1 MEGKEM
7 SRLKERFLLGLLFPL
22 SEWIMGTCATKWLKR
37 IARMETW
44 SPAELEAWQDARLRE
59 FIAHAYNHTAYYRQ
73 TFDRLGLKPD
83 DFRTRADLR
92 KLPVIT
98 KETVNAHYDEFIPD
112 NLSSFKY
119 RISRSGGTTGVPIQY
134 YCDENV
140 WGYVTAA
147 RIFHWQKAGYRFGD
161 AFIALGSASLFSKA
175 PSLPRRLYDKMRN
188 ERPLN
193 CVNMTD
199 EVCQGYCD
207 YIRKNHIRYIYGY
220 SAAIYMFAAY
230 VQRTGAGLDGIKGVF
245 TTSENLTDHYRETIE
260 SVFHCR
266 VMDCYGARD
275 AGINAYEDGYHRY
288 RIGYNAIVEL
298 NDVIEENVGS
308 VVTTNFLNYTFPL
321 IRYQFG
327 DEAELVPAGEVEG
340 YNGQMFRRILG
351 RSSHVLRLE
360 NGHHLTATGIS
371 MIMKE
376 FDISAFDIRKK
387 GENQVLLRIQPIPGK
402 YTDGQEA
409 EIVKTF
415 RRYLGDDCALDV
427 EYVEQFA
434 PNANG
439 KRTYFMV

>member
-1 MEGKEM
+1 M
-7 SRLKERFLLGLLFPL
+7 SKLKDFLLLKCLFPL
-22 SEWIMGTCATKWLKR
+22 GELVMGTCASRWLR
-37 IARMETW
+37 QIARMEKWT
-44 SPAELEAWQDARLRE
+44 PAKVKAWQDARLQA
-59 FIAHAYNHTAYYRQ
+59 FLAHAYQHTAYYRQ
-73 TFDRLGLKPD
+73 VFDSLGLKPED
-83 DFRTRADLR
+83 IRTKEDLQ

-98 KETVNAHYDEFIPD
+98 KETVNAHYEEFIPD
-112 NLSSFKY
+112 NLSSFRY
-119 RISRSGGTTGVPIQY
+119 RLCRSGGTTGVPIQY

-147 RIFHWQKAGYRFGD
+147 RIYHWRKTGYRYGD

-175 PSLPRRLYDKMRN
+175 PSLPRRIYDKLRN
-188 ERPLN
+188 EHPLN

-199 EVCQGYCD
+199 EVCEGYCE
-207 YIRKNHIRYIYGY
+207 YIDKNRIHYIYGY
-220 SAAIYMFAAY
+220 AAAIYMFADY
-230 VQRTGAGLDGIKGVF
+230 VRRTGAVLPEIKGVF

-260 SVFHCR
+260 QVFRCR

-298 NDVIEENVGS
+298 VDAIEENEGS
-308 VVTTNFLNYTFPL
+308 VVTTNILNYAFPL
-321 IRYQFG
+321 IRYRFG
-327 DEAELVPAGEVEG
+327 DEAELIPDDEVEG
-340 YNGQMFRRILG
+340 YNGQMLRRILG

-376 FDISAFDIRKK
+376 FDIKAFDIRKT
-387 GENQVLLRIQPIPGK
+387 GENQVLLRIQTIPGK

-415 RRYLGDDCALDV
+415 KRYLGDDCTLDI
-427 EYVEQFA
+427 EYVAQFE

>member
-1 MEGKEM
+1 MSTFKE
-7 SRLKERFLLGLLFPL
+7 FLILNGLFPL
-22 SEWIMGTCATKWLKR
+22 GELVMGTCAIRWLRR
-37 IARMETW
+37 ISRMEKWT
-44 SPAELEAWQDARLRE
+44 PAEVKAWQEERLRA
-59 FIAHAYNHTAYYRQ
+59 FVRHAYEHTAYYRRQ
-73 TFDRLGLKPD
+73 FNTLGMKPEDVRAKDDLK
-83 DFRTRADLR
+83 
-92 KLPVIT
+92 KLPIIT
-98 KETVNAHYDEFIPD
+98 KETVNAHYEEFIPD

-119 RISRSGGTTGVPIQY
+119 RLSRSGGTTGVPIQY

-147 RIFHWQKAGYRFGD
+147 RIYHWRKTGYRYGD

-175 PSLPRRLYDKMRN
+175 PSLPRRLYDKLRN
-188 ERPLN
+188 EHPLN

-199 EVCQGYCD
+199 DVCKGYCEYMD
-207 YIRKNHIRYIYGY
+207 KNRIHYIYGY
-220 SAAIYMFAAY
+220 AAAIYMFADY
-230 VQRTGAGLDGIKGVF
+230 VRRTGAVLPEIKGVF

-260 SVFHCR
+260 QVFRCR

-275 AGINAYEDGYHRY
+275 AGITAYEDGFHRY

-308 VVTTNFLNYTFPL
+308 VVTTNFLNYCFPL

-327 DEAELVPAGEVEG
+327 DEAELVPDGEVEG
-340 YNGQMFRRILG
+340 YNGQMLRRILG

-376 FDISAFDIRKK
+376 FDIKAFDIRKT
-387 GENQVLLRIQPIPGK
+387 GDNQVLLRIQSIPDK
-402 YTDGQEA
+402 YTDAQEA
-409 EIVKTF
+409 KILKTF
-415 RRYLGDDCALDV
+415 KRYLGDDCTLDV
-427 EYVEQFA
+427 EYVPEFE

>member
-1 MEGKEM
+1 M
-7 SRLKERFLLGLLFPL
+7 SRLKEFILLKCFFPIG
-22 SEWIMGTCATKWLKR
+22 EKVMGTCASKWLKE
-37 IARMETW
+37 IGRMEAWT
-44 SPAELEAWQDARLRE
+44 PAEVEAWQEERLRA
-59 FIAHAYNHTAYYRQ
+59 FIDHAYRHTAYYRRE
-73 TFDRLGLKPD
+73 FDRLGLKPED
-83 DFRTRADLR
+83 IRTRADLQ
-92 KLPVIT
+92 KLPIIT
-98 KETVNAHYDEFIPD
+98 KETVNAHYEEFIPD

-119 RISRSGGTTGVPIQY
+119 RLSRSGGTTGVPIQY

-147 RIFHWQKAGYRFGD
+147 RIYHWKKTGYRYGD
-161 AFIALGSASLFSKA
+161 AFIALGSASLFSKK
-175 PSLPRRLYDKMRN
+175 PSLARRLYDRMRN

-207 YIRKNHIRYIYGY
+207 YINKNRIHYIYGY
-220 SAAIYMFAAY
+220 AAAIYMFAAY
-230 VQRTGAGLDGIKGVF
+230 VRRTGAVLNVIKGVF

-260 SVFHCR
+260 SVFRCK

-275 AGINAYEDGYHRY
+275 AGITAYEDGYHRY
-288 RIGYNAIVEL
+288 RIGYNTIVEL

-308 VVTTNFLNYTFPL
+308 VVTTNFLNYSFPL

-327 DEAELVPAGEVEG
+327 DEAELVPDGDVEG
-340 YNGQMFRRILG
+340 YNGQMLRRILG

-376 FDISAFDIRKK
+376 FDIKAFDIRKTD
-387 GENQVLLRIQPIPGK
+387 ENRVLLRIQTIPDK
-402 YTDGQEA
+402 FTEAQEA
-409 EIVKTF
+409 EIIKTF
-415 RRYLGDDCALDV
+415 KRYLGDDCTLDV
-427 EYVEQFA
+427 EYVPEFA

>member
-1 MEGKEM
+1 MGLVKE
-7 SRLKERFLLGLLFPL
+7 FLLLDCLFPL
-22 SEWIMGTCATKWLKR
+22 SEKIMGTCASIWYDR
-37 IARMETW
+37 IGRMESWTR
-44 SPAELEAWQDARLRE
+44 SDIESWQNARLQE
-59 FIAHAYNHTAYYRQ
+59 FIRHAYNHTVYYRQ
-73 TFDRLGLKPD
+73 LFDRLGVKPED
-83 DFRTRADLR
+83 IKSRDDLR
-92 KLPVIT
+92 RLPVIT
-98 KETVNAHYDEFIPD
+98 KEIINEHYEELIPD

-119 RISRSGGTTGVPIQY
+119 RLSRSGGTTGVPIQY

-147 RIFHWQKAGYRFGD
+147 RIYHWKKTGYRYGD

-175 PSLPRRLYDKMRN
+175 PSLARRLYDKMRN
-188 ERPLN
+188 EHPLN

-199 EVCQGYCD
+199 EVCKGYCD
-207 YIRKNHIRYIYGY
+207 YIRKNRIHFIYGY
-220 SAAIYMFAAY
+220 AAAIFLFAKY
-230 VQRTGAGLDGIKGVF
+230 VRKKLVELDGIRGVF
-245 TTSENLTDHYRETIE
+245 TTSENLTDLYRETIE
-260 SVFHCR
+260 QVFHCK

-275 AGINAYEDGYHRY
+275 AGITGYEDGYHRY
-288 RIGYNAIVEL
+288 RIGYNTIVEL
-298 NDVIEENVGS
+298 NNTIDTNVGS
-308 VVTTNFLNYTFPL
+308 VVSTNFLNYAFPL

-327 DEAELVPAGEVEG
+327 DEAELIPDGEVEG

-376 FDISAFDIRKK
+376 FDIKAFDIRKT
-387 GENQVLLRIQPIPGK
+387 GTNQVLLRIQTILGK
-402 YTDGQEA
+402 YTDVQEA

-415 RRYLGDDCALDV
+415 QRYLGDDCMLEL
-427 EYVEQFA
+427 EYVKEFE

>member
-1 MEGKEM
+1 M
-7 SRLKERFLLGLLFPL
+7 SRLKEYLILNVLFPL
-22 SEWIMGTCATKWLKR
+22 GELAMGTCASRWLRR
-37 IARMETW
+37 IAWMDSWT
-44 SPAELEAWQDARLRE
+44 PAEVKAWQEARLQA
-59 FIAHAYNHTAYYRQ
+59 FIAHAYHHTAYYRRV
-73 TFDRLGLKPD
+73 FDSLGLKPED
-83 DFRTRADLR
+83 IRTKEDLQ
-92 KLPVIT
+92 KLPIIT
-98 KETVNAHYDEFIPD
+98 KETVNAHYEEFIPD

-119 RISRSGGTTGVPIQY
+119 RLSRSGGTTGVPIQY

-147 RIFHWQKAGYRFGD
+147 RIYHWRKTGYRYGD

-175 PSLPRRLYDKMRN
+175 PSLKRRLYDKLRN
-188 ERPLN
+188 EHPLN

-199 EVCQGYCD
+199 EVCKGYCE
-207 YIRKNHIRYIYGY
+207 YIDKNQIHYIYGY
-220 SAAIYMFAAY
+220 AAAIYMFADY
-230 VQRTGAGLDGIKGVF
+230 VRRTGVILPEIKGVF

-260 SVFHCR
+260 QVFQCK

-275 AGINAYEDGYHRY
+275 AGITAYEDGYHRY
-288 RIGYNAIVEL
+288 RIGYNALVEL
-298 NDVIEENVGS
+298 VDVIEENVGS

-321 IRYQFG
+321 IRYRFG
-327 DEAELVPAGEVEG
+327 DEAELVPDGEVEG
-340 YNGQMFRRILG
+340 YNGQMLRRILG
-351 RSSHVLRLE
+351 RSAHVLRLE

-376 FDISAFDIRKK
+376 FDISAFDIRKT
-387 GENQVLLRIQPIPGK
+387 GENRVLLRIQPIPEK
-402 YTDGQEA
+402 YTPTQEA

-415 RRYLGDDCALDV
+415 KRYLGDDCALDV